1 MVYDVLSPDAFLR
14 PYLDDYEA
22 LAALYHL
29 IHAAYSARLYED
41 RELTDKTRTLLHDHT
56 TLYNLAAPATI
67 HELGGMFLGCSR
79 VTASV
84 SVSPERICY
93 HRAVC
98 LCMR

>member
-29 IHAAYSARLYED
+29 IRAAYSARPYVD

-79 VTASV
+79 VTASEGP
-84 SVSPERICY
+84 SHAQMIRYPRIS
-93 HRAVC
+93 
-98 LCMR
+98 LS